1 MQCTCY
7 FSEVCGQYFLNMV
20 ERSLEIFMD
29 DFSVFGSSSK
39 ECLHH
44 LTLVLEQCNEK
55 NLVFNLEKCHFMMK
69 QGIVLGHVISH

>member
-1 MQCTCY
+1 
-7 FSEVCGQYFLNMV
+7 
-20 ERSLEIFMD
+20 MD

-69 QGIVLGHVISH
+69 EGIVLGHVISH